1 MDYRFSY
8 GDGNYDYQR
17 KAEEDRYNAM
27 VEEVKERLGVDD
39 VPEYNILEDV
49 ANHGAD
55 AGFSGFIYTSEC
67 VEFYERHEQA
77 IYDLLNEGSEEF
89 GYSNPEEMIS
99 NFNRSDMLHD
109 PDMRKHLLAWYA
121 LETVARREY
130 ENWEA
135 PEDAAPDED
144 AYLLADSGPLGSRTN
159 VSYEG
164 KHFGE
169 FPDDDSAI
177 DAIRAN
183 MEDEK
188 FFPEVW
194 KVSDHGNYIGPL
206 EV

>member
-17 KAEEDRYNAM
+17 KAEEDRYSAM
-27 VEEVKERLGVDD
+27 VEEVKGRLGVEDD
-39 VPEYNILEDV
+39 PEYNILEDV
-49 ANHGAD
+49 VNYGAD
-55 AGFSGFIYTSEC
+55 AGWSGFIYTSEC
-67 VEFYERHEQA
+67 VEFYETHEEA
-77 IYDLLNEGSEEF
+77 IYDLLNEESEEL

-99 NFNRSDMLHD
+99 NFARSDMLHD
-109 PDMRKHLLAWYA
+109 PDRRKNLLAWYA
-121 LETVARREY
+121 LETVAQREH
-130 ENWEA
+130 EDWEA
-135 PEDAAPDED
+135 PKDEPGEDS
-144 AYLLADSGPLGSRTN
+144 YILSDSRPLGSRTS

-169 FPDDDSAI
+169 FPDEDSAL